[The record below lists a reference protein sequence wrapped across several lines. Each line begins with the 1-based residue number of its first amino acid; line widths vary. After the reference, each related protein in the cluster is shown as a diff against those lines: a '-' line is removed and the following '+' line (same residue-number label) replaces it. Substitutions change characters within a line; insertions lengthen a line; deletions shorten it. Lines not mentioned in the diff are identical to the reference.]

1 MYVCLSKFSNQKMKN
16 MKQFGSFFEQ
26 KQTDLCQNFF
36 QMIEIGRLDDNAKTT
51 NSIGGACLSNFSISF
66 LLFFDL
72 SN

>member
-1 MYVCLSKFSNQKMKN
+1 MGVFSNKN
-16 MKQFGSFFEQ
+16 EQ
-26 KQTDLCQNFF
+26 TFAKTFF